1 MSEISADAQAWLK
14 AKSANRKI
22 FTRSEIN
29 WIDAIAAGKANT
41 KQAADDLGVSRNTI
55 NTWLRIFG
63 YRRRATYTRGH
74 NKPVVPWNSPL
85 RCSRCGILLQYA
97 DWQRD
102 GLCDWCIEMEQRVP
116 DVNAEID
123 YVLEQEVNRG

>member
-1 MSEISADAQAWLK
+1 MGKRQHL
-14 AKSANRKI
+14 
-22 FTRSEIN
+22 FTSGELDHLFKYLDGASIR
-29 WIDAIAAGKANT
+29 AIAR
-41 KQAADDLGVSRNTI
+41 DMGVSDTI
-55 NTWLRIFG
+55 VRKWLQKFKIWEPGR
-63 YRRRATYTRGH
+63 H
-74 NKPVVPWNSPL
+74 PVGVMEIPWNSPL

-116 DVNAEID
+116 DENAEID